1 MERHTLCLWGVAA
14 ALLIVTVKLIFTPER
29 FPVVWQRAVAVNVL
43 AGLALAAVGYWDYRL
58 TLRTRARRDET
69 LSFAQVQLRKV
80 WWLIVGLIVALN
92 FGMYF
97 FGGGYMF
104 YSILLALVG
113 LGFCVYGLFS
123 EQMHAW
129 VGALMLGFGIG
140 GAALKLSFPVMEW
153 LAIFVLGVG
162 LPALALIL
170 EWRHDAIARRVLLLV
185 TWAALVLAPT
195 AAVTTVERSRI
206 GPELPVVSL
215 TDYQASADAAQAP
228 ALLVRL
234 PVGTVIPLRMEIEG
248 DVLASG
254 GPVTVPVTL
263 TQNLDVR
270 LRGGALDGYYRVDGG
285 AWRRPRYDFHI
296 RRFDMAASL
305 TRERGPEGSLTVQL
319 TANH

>member
-1 MERHTLCLWGVAA
+1 
-14 ALLIVTVKLIFTPER
+14 
-29 FPVVWQRAVAVNVL
+29 
-43 AGLALAAVGYWDYRL
+43 
-58 TLRTRARRDET
+58 
-69 LSFAQVQLRKV
+69 
-80 WWLIVGLIVALN
+80 
-92 FGMYF
+92 
-97 FGGGYMF
+97 
-104 YSILLALVG
+104 
-113 LGFCVYGLFS
+113 
-123 EQMHAW
+123 
-129 VGALMLGFGIG
+129 MLGFGIG